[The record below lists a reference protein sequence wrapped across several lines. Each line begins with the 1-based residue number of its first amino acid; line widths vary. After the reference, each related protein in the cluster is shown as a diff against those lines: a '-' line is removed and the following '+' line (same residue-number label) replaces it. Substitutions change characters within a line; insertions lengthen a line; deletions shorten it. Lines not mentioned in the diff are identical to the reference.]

1 MKTTKNKLAKKPFK
15 IQETKGKISFLSK
28 NITQKPVLILGRIE
42 LIVISILAF
51 ISTTLPFWH
60 IAFEEGAE
68 DGIFGFIS
76 ICVFLYSF
84 SSNFTLFWLLC
95 FSPINYKRIYKCPQT
110 I

>member
-42 LIVISILAF
+42 FIVISILAF

-76 ICVFLYSF
+76 MRVFSYSF
-84 SSNFTLFWLLC
+84 SAHFTLFLVALF
-95 FSPINYKRIYKCPQT
+95 FSY
-110 I
+110 